1 MIKQARL
8 QVNKRAK
15 DIVEWSGQDV
25 LSKMDP
31 YKVRLAVSALDKV
44 RVWPYKIEGTVKKAR
59 VFLRKIMNSGLV
71 EHGMTL
77 CVLGNTV
84 VLSLDYYGAS

>member
-1 MIKQARL
+1 
-8 QVNKRAK
+8 
-15 DIVEWSGQDV
+15 
-25 LSKMDP
+25 
-31 YKVRLAVSALDKV
+31 
-44 RVWPYKIEGTVKKAR
+44 
-59 VFLRKIMNSGLV
+59 MNGPLV

>member
-1 MIKQARL
+1 VAQARL
-8 QVNKRAK
+8 SIARRAK

-31 YKVRLAVSALDKV
+31 YKVKLAISDLDRI
-44 RVWPYKIEGTVKKAR
+44 RVWPYRVEGTIKKAR
-59 VFLRKIMNSGLV
+59 VFLRKIMNSGVV

-84 VLSLDYYGAS
+84 ILSLDYYGAS